1 MKKLLMLLLLCT
13 SCFAIPAKSQQ
24 TLDWQIGIVKPT
36 AGGVP
41 FPKVPVQVPQVE
53 FDDCTIYFIGAHSDY
68 TLCLLD
74 ENENVVYTTYI
85 PASVSSLALP
95 SYLSGYYEI
104 RLLTDSVYF
113 YGYIT
118 L

>member
-1 MKKLLMLLLLCT
+1 MKVLKYLLLCV
-13 SCFAIPAKSQQ
+13 CFCVLPVNAQQ
-24 TLDWQIGIVKPT
+24 SLNWHVGIVKPT

-41 FPKVPVQVPQVE
+41 FPKAPVLLPQVE
-53 FDDCTIYFIGAHSDY
+53 MDDGTLYFIGTHSDY

-113 YGYIT
+113 YGYII